1 MESEGLAREHAEL
14 RGKLAAH
21 QEQIRELQST
31 VALDA
36 RREQFADG
44 ASRRAGRLEGAQY
57 ERDNRGAQLQA
68 ELVDVLRENELLRL
82 ALGSGPTETHS
93 PRLGHRTVS
102 STQLASASSSSLS
115 VQQRRD
121 VASALFAEYLLDR
134 VSHAYDP
141 GAVLL
146 REIQVLE
153 LGVHLDER
161 GAYPVFE
168 GCGLTH
174 YGLPWICGWSTV
186 RDARRGQDRAT
197 RSTSS
202 SEFQMWKDIRR
213 TEPR

>member
-82 ALGSGPTETHS
+82 ALGSGPTETQS

-121 VASALFAEYLLDR
+121 VAAMVRRQENLRKAQTESLQEQLRTLEQERDLAIHKLSDAEQRLSWR
-134 VSHAYDP
+134 
-141 GAVLL
+141 
-146 REIQVLE
+146 
-153 LGVHLDER
+153 
-161 GAYPVFE
+161 
-168 GCGLTH
+168 
-174 YGLPWICGWSTV
+174 
-186 RDARRGQDRAT
+186 
-197 RSTSS
+197 
-202 SEFQMWKDIRR
+202 
-213 TEPR
+213 